1 MQKLISQSRVV
12 AIMAA
17 MITLVFMPFAALAVS
32 PELTDQISLPLDALP
47 GWVGIVVAVLYGVAH
62 AVALLPAPVTDR
74 LPRWVKWLLKYVAAN
89 YGKAKNR
96 DL

>member
-1 MQKLISQSRVV
+1 MQKLMFKTRLIAVV
-12 AIMAA
+12 TALM
-17 MITLVFMPFAALAVS
+17 TLVFMPFAALAVS
-32 PELTDQISLPLDALP
+32 PELTDQISLPLESLP

-62 AVALLPAPVTDR
+62 AVALLPVTVTDR
-74 LPRWVKWLLKYVAAN
+74 LPKWVKWLLKYVAAN

>member
-1 MQKLISQSRVV
+1 MQKLISKTRLIAV
-12 AIMAA
+12 MAA
-17 MITLVFMPFAALAVS
+17 MVSIVLMPFAALAVS

-74 LPRWVKWLLKYVAAN
+74 FPKWVKWLLKYVAAN